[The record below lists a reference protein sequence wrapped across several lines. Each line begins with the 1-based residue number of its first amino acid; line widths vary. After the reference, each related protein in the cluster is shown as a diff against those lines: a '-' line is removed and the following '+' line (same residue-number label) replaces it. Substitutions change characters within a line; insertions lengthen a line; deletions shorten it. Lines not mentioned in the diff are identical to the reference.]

1 VDADAAASSLRAPAK
16 QSIAAPATSEKLDYF
31 VASLLVV
38 TERPV
43 EKAVDSLWKTG

>member
-1 VDADAAASSLRAPAK
+1 MQPHRHCERRRSNPLRHLP
-16 QSIAAPATSEKLDYF
+16 QVKLDYF